1 MRMIVKMLDNF
12 VKPTNRKPPK
22 TDLYTGSHNVL
33 RPLDKKEEKRRKKA
47 EKEWEKNVKY

>member
-22 TDLYTGSHNVL
+22 TDLYTGSHNVF

-47 EKEWEKNVKY
+47 EKEWGKNVKY

>member
-22 TDLYTGSHNVL
+22 TDLYTGSHNVF